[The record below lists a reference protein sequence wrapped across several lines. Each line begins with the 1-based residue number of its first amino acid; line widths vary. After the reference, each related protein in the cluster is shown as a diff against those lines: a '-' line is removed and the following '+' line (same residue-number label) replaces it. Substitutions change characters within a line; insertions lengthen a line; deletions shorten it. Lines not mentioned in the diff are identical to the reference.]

1 MEKFMKIG
9 DPNIPSHKSLEN
21 KNNTSSYVLIGLVLL
36 SIIVIYKI
44 SEIKNDEKQDS
55 EETT

>member
-1 MEKFMKIG
+1 MKIG

-55 EETT
+55 EGTTE

>member
-1 MEKFMKIG
+1 MKIG
-9 DPNIPSHKSLEN
+9 DPNIPSPNSLEN

-55 EETT
+55 EGTT

>member
-1 MEKFMKIG
+1 MEEFMKIG
-9 DPNIPSHKSLEN
+9 NPNIPSPNSLEN
-21 KNNTSSYVLIGLVLL
+21 KNHTNSYLLIGLVLL

-55 EETT
+55 EGAT

>member
-1 MEKFMKIG
+1 MKIG
-9 DPNIPSHKSLEN
+9 DPNIPSPKSLEN

-55 EETT
+55 EGTTS